1 MRGWLERAAVL
12 VLALAA
18 LAALRPAAQPA
29 DPVVALHAGL
39 VRASAAPGWPSE
51 PAIEA
56 LAAKSFDMGA
66 ITLAVLGTEGKGA
79 TSAQKTRLSHVL
91 LIRLARQ
98 IALAGRQSASDGF
111 TLAGTQA
118 LGGDDWL
125 VTTRELR
132 PGAAGAQPQT
142 RDLSWRVRREGA
154 RFRIVDSLREGL
166 STVGVEHDDFAAAL
180 KGRDIDAVIAQMERR
195 AASPQPGL

>member
-1 MRGWLERAAVL
+1 LRGWLERAAVL
-12 VLALAA
+12 ALAA
-18 LAALRPAAQPA
+18 MAASRPVAQPA

-39 VRASAAPGWPSE
+39 LRASAAPGGPSE

-56 LAAKSFDMGA
+56 LAARSFDMGA

-98 IALAGRQSASDGF
+98 VALAGRQSANDGF

-118 LGGDDWL
+118 LGGDWL

-132 PGAAGAQPQT
+132 PGTAGAQPQT

-195 AASPQPGL
+195 AAAPQPGL